1 MTLQTWLLY
10 FAAVCVLVA
19 TPGPAVLMS
28 MSNAVRFGVRRA
40 LVSALGSITAVCIVM
55 TVCAIGLGAA
65 LATSEKIF
73 SAIKWFGVI
82 YLVWLGFKMFR
93 SRESGFGD
101 GADGADGATMPPP
114 AKSFTGLYLQ
124 GFLVGASNPK
134 ALLFFTAFFPQFLNP
149 AQAQLPQFL
158 ILGTTFICCELF
170 GLMTYASFAARIAPW
185 LRAPGR
191 ARRFNQVTG
200 AAFVGAGALLAT
212 VHRS

>member
-28 MSNAVRFGVRRA
+28 MSNAVRFGVRSA

-73 SAIKWFGVI
+73 GAIKWFGVV

-101 GADGADGATMPPP
+101 GTDGAAMPTP

-149 AQAQLPQFL
+149 AQPQLPQFL
-158 ILGTTFICCELF
+158 ILGATFICCELF
-170 GLMTYASFAARIAPW
+170 GLMTYANFAARIAPW
-185 LRAPGR
+185 WRAPGR